1 MNWGLWWAQIRS
13 VIRLEMRKTFF
24 AKRGIW
30 VYLLALAP
38 AALFLL
44 DSIAV
49 MHDRD
54 RRAELVS
61 THQVSREAIQG
72 IKMGMSRDEV
82 EAKLGEPYAR
92 RTYSFGGRRERHQ
105 QTMYRYTD
113 GENDYFFSFQDD
125 ELVGRGENELR
136 SIPKDSLIFASLF
149 QFFYL
154 RLAIFF
160 GCVGIDRKS
169 VV

>member
-38 AALFLL
+38 AALFFA

-54 RRAELVS
+54 RRVEEQPIAV
-61 THQVSREAIQG
+61 TDAGATTQPKSRAACRWG
-72 IKMGMSRDEV
+72 
-82 EAKLGEPYAR
+82 
-92 RTYSFGGRRERHQ
+92 
-105 QTMYRYTD
+105 
-113 GENDYFFSFQDD
+113 
-125 ELVGRGENELR
+125 
-136 SIPKDSLIFASLF
+136 
-149 QFFYL
+149 
-154 RLAIFF
+154 
-160 GCVGIDRKS
+160 
-169 VV
+169 

>member
-1 MNWGLWWAQIRS
+1 MNLPPMNWGLWWAQIRA

-38 AALFLL
+38 AALFFA

-54 RRAELVS
+54 RRVEEAT
-61 THQVSREAIQG
+61 THQVSREALQG
-72 IKMGMSRDEV
+72 IKMGMSRD
-82 EAKLGEPYAR
+82 
-92 RTYSFGGRRERHQ
+92 
-105 QTMYRYTD
+105 
-113 GENDYFFSFQDD
+113 
-125 ELVGRGENELR
+125 
-136 SIPKDSLIFASLF
+136 
-149 QFFYL
+149 
-154 RLAIFF
+154 
-160 GCVGIDRKS
+160 RKS